1 MANKRK
7 NPSLITKRETRLFT
21 LTIDEETEAKL
32 NKRIIEKSAELGKMV
47 SFSKYVRNLILKD
60 CEK

>member
-7 NPSLITKRETRLFT
+7 ELSLVTERQTRLFT
-21 LTIDEETEAKL
+21 LTIDEETESML
-32 NKRIIEKSAELGKMV
+32 NKRIITKSMELGKMI
-47 SFSKYVRNLILKD
+47 SFSKYVRDLILKD